1 MPIFTQL
8 FFFFFTYFQVE
19 KNKNKYDGGIQDGSH
34 RKSWQINRLMT
45 SSRLVRYFDFQITFQ
60 LTNYPTFTINASIFL
75 KLWRGRG
82 NGGRVGRGKRMG
94 DNNNKPWQNKIK
106 IVVGHVL
113 MLLCDSSLESESHR
127 CKIVFFSVFRCDRF
141 APSANYFMILTN
153 FIMFFLNYWQQRHTV
168 SICSKQWLSAL

>member
-8 FFFFFTYFQVE
+8 FCPHFTYFRVE

-60 LTNYPTFTINASIFL
+60 LTNSPTFTINASIFL

-94 DNNNKPWQNKIK
+94 DNNNKPWQNKVK

-113 MLLCDSSLESESHR
+113 MLLCDSSLENESHR
-127 CKIVFFSVFRCDRF
+127 SKIVFFFLYLDVIVLHHPRTISWYSQILWC
-141 APSANYFMILTN
+141 YFC
-153 FIMFFLNYWQQRHTV
+153 NYWQQQHTV
-168 SICSKQWLSAL
+168 SICSK

>member
-8 FFFFFTYFQVE
+8 FCLHFTYFQEE

-60 LTNYPTFTINASIFL
+60 LTNSPTFTINASIFL

-127 CKIVFFSVFRCDRF
+127 CKIVFFFLYLDVIVLHHPRTISWYSR
-141 APSANYFMILTN
+141 IL
-153 FIMFFLNYWQQRHTV
+153 
-168 SICSKQWLSAL
+168 